1 MVFPASAKSGR
12 FSPRGMRPPNGLDAD
27 AQELNDVASG
37 GSGSRG
43 GGRGGKEGATPTR
56 SLNWWKL
63 SAVAYV
69 TVCGGP
75 FGLEQAVNSAGAL
88 PTLIMTVVLALFWAM
103 PQALVTAELSSLFD
117 INGGYIVVSTCNCSV

>member
-12 FSPRGMRPPNGLDAD
+12 FSPRGMRPPDGLDSD
-27 AQELNDVASG
+27 AQELNNIASG
-37 GSGSRG
+37 ENGS
-43 GGRGGKEGATPTR
+43 RGGKEGATPTR